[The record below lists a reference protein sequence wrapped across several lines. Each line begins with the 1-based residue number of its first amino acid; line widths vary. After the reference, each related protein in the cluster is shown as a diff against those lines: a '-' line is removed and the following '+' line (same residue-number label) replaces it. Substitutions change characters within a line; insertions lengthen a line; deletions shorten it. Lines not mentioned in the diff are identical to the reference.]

1 MIKEKKIGILN
12 FKGIN
17 RVFLAVIIMSLFF
30 MLIPTNAGRLI
41 AAENQPNRWE
51 KEIQAFE
58 NSDKTNFPPK
68 NCILF
73 IGSSSIR
80 MWKDL
85 QKDFPKLPVINRG
98 FGGSQIEDST
108 YFADRIVFPYEPKLI
123 IMYAGGNDIN
133 AGKSAQRVVEDF
145 KAFVSKVHSRLPAV
159 KIGYISIAPNPA
171 RWKQIET
178 VREANRLI
186 KEFTLRDPRL
196 FFIDTHSHMLG
207 KDGQPLPDIFL
218 DDKLHMN
225 RKGYE
230 IWKKIIQPYLN

>member
-1 MIKEKKIGILN
+1 MNALDKREKLILCR
-12 FKGIN
+12 KT
-17 RVFLAVIIMSLFF
+17 LLPLIIPYVATILLFTGSIF
-30 MLIPTNAGRLI
+30 S
-41 AAENQPNRWE
+41 AENQPIRWE
-51 KEIQAFE
+51 KDIQAFE
-58 NSDKTNFPPK
+58 LSDRTNPPPK
-68 NCILF
+68 KAILF

-85 QKDFPKLPVINRG
+85 QNDFPNLPVINRG

-108 YFADRIVFPYEPKLI
+108 YFAERIVFPYEPRLI

-133 AGKSAQRVVEDF
+133 AGKSAQRVYEDF
-145 KAFVSKVHSRLPAV
+145 KAFVSKVHSKLPAT

-178 VREANRLI
+178 VREANKLI
-186 KEFTLRDPRL
+186 KEYTMNDPRL

-207 KDGQPLPDIFL
+207 KDGYPLPDIFL

-230 IWKKIIQPYLN
+230 IWKKVIEPYLY